1 MVRSKVN
8 VENDYQVGNEVT
20 FGRSISRLTYIIT
33 EKTTKIITQ
42 AHTGIEFEIVFFQI
56 EPDKEKYGINFDKK
70 FNGTI
75 PTERE
80 KSIRCFGIPKGKKNK
95 IVGTSKQVVIEKI
108 LEKHFFNK
116 SR

>member
-1 MVRSKVN
+1 MARSEVN
-8 VENDYQVGNEVT
+8 IENDYQVGNEVT
-20 FGRSISRLTYIIT
+20 FGRNLSRVIYIIT
-33 EKTTKIITQ
+33 KKTTTTITQ
-42 AHTGIEFEIVFFQI
+42 AHTGIEFEIDFFQI